1 DVTPD
6 IIQTWLGVVGPGVQ
20 VLGVDNSTW
29 SDHTDIRPTVL
40 ALVGLKDDYS
50 SDGRVLFEDL
60 AGWAVPAAL
69 RTGRGLAMQ
78 LAQVY
83 KQINAPVGQLGLA
96 SLDISTRALASNDAN
111 DATYTNLEDQLSS
124 INTQRDAL
132 AAQMIGMLEGA
143 EFNNQQIDKA
153 QALQLINQGQA
164 LLAQVNSLV
173 TGP

>member
-1 DVTPD
+1 
-6 IIQTWLGVVGPGVQ
+6 
-20 VLGVDNSTW
+20 
-29 SDHTDIRPTVL
+29 
-40 ALVGLKDDYS
+40 
-50 SDGRVLFEDL
+50 
-60 AGWAVPAAL
+60 
-69 RTGRGLAMQ
+69 M
-78 LAQVY
+78 
-83 KQINAPVGQLGLA
+83 A

>member
-1 DVTPD
+1 
-6 IIQTWLGVVGPGVQ
+6 
-20 VLGVDNSTW
+20 
-29 SDHTDIRPTVL
+29 
-40 ALVGLKDDYS
+40 
-50 SDGRVLFEDL
+50 
-60 AGWAVPAAL
+60 
-69 RTGRGLAMQ
+69 M
-78 LAQVY
+78 
-83 KQINAPVGQLGLA
+83 A

-111 DATYTNLEDQLSS
+111 DATYTKLEDQLSS